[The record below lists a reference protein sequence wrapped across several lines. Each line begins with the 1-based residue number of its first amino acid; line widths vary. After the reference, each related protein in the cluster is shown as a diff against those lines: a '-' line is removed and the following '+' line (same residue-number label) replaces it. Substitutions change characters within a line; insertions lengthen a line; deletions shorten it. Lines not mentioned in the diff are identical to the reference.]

1 MMDKALKQWGG
12 RDLGYSFGRRRL
24 TEKSQEQMAQEEDTW
39 KLEGGG
45 D

>member
-1 MMDKALKQWGG
+1 MIDKALKQWG
-12 RDLGYSFGRRRL
+12 DLGYSFGRRRL

-39 KLEGGG
+39 KLEGGE